1 MNMFSEAAVIVFD
14 RLVVNIYT
22 QRDLYLFPCK
32 LTFCA
37 HHPSKKLLSF
47 LPLLI
52 RGCEA
57 YAS

>member
-1 MNMFSEAAVIVFD
+1 MNVFSEAAVVVFD

-22 QRDLYLFPCK
+22 QRDLYLLPCK

-37 HHPSKKLLSF
+37 HHPSKKLLGF

-52 RGCEA
+52 RGC
-57 YAS
+57 